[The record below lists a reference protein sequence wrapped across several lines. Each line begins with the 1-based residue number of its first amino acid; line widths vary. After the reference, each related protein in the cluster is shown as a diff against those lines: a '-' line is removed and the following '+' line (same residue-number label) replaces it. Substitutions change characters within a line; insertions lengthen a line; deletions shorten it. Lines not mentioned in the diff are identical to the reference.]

1 MFNTFGQRRLGKHN
15 AFLLIQMIPIH
26 KKFVC
31 HSPARPVCSTARLY
45 QTFQVFLIYVAYS
58 PKFSGFLVTAEFLL
72 KEVTLMENIKCTEIW
87 MCLSQLQKQHIWK
100 LNLTYSLNFFI

>member
-1 MFNTFGQRRLGKHN
+1 MFNTFGQCRLGKHN